1 MVTGMS
7 GVQVEFQGV
16 DWGKEKSKSECGSLQ
31 RKARKVR
38 RRKNKAFKKIAAAE
52 METLK
57 RFRRFLHSMNN
68 DDELQPLLT
77 ERLVENFYDDDGD
90 HQQNVIRLQRELA
103 SDDILNDVEKRA
115 ALTLL
120 KGAFIRGGNFGQADD
135 FLQTLFAMQDLDQ
148 MLDSNKELFQGHLE
162 AFYRRGEYDENKG
175 RFLQRD
181 LRVAQLADGNGAALV
196 LELKRVLIDGRVI
209 VEEEEDDN
217 SQGVSTSGSGSTN

>member
-1 MVTGMS
+1 VVTGMS

-16 DWGKEKSKSECGSLQ
+16 DWGKEKSKLERGSLQ
-31 RKARKVR
+31 RKARNVR
-38 RRKNKAFKKIAAAE
+38 HRKNKAFKKKAAAE
-52 METLK
+52 IEKLK
-57 RFRRFLHSMNN
+57 RFRRFLHTMNS
-68 DDELQPLLT
+68 DELQPPLT
-77 ERLVENFYDDDGD
+77 ERLVENFYDDGD

-103 SDDILNDVEKRA
+103 SDDILNDVENRA

-196 LELKRVLIDGRVI
+196 LELKRVLIDGLVI
-209 VEEEEDDN
+209 VEEEDDN
-217 SQGVSTSGSGSTN
+217 SQGVSTSVSTN